1 MKKNFSIGC
10 ALLMIGLFLPSL
22 VFAEDGLSTTQQVNM
37 TVGGTS
43 LIGITGGTVDLSLT
57 AGATQA
63 GQSLLK
69 NSKNDLTRLRI
80 SSYVT
85 GTGKNKITA
94 KATTGS
100 LFSTYTK
107 LYLRLKEPENTTAFI
122 NYEDAGGDL
131 KNQGNQVA
139 NEFGLVFP
147 VDDALITD
155 HATSQNPEL
164 LLVDNIGFC
173 WSGTGSTDGYV
184 VEYTYGSI
192 EGGTP
197 KSSSVTITYTIAAD
211 I

>member
-1 MKKNFSIGC
+1 
-10 ALLMIGLFLPSL
+10 MIGLFLPSL

-100 LFSTYTK
+100 LYQTYTK
-107 LYLRLKEPENTTAFI
+107 LYLRLKEPSNTGAFI
-122 NYEDAGGDL
+122 NYDDAGGDL
-131 KNQGNQVA
+131 KNQGDQQKD
-139 NEFGLVFP
+139 ESGLVFP
-147 VDDALITD
+147 VEEALITD
-155 HATSQNPEL
+155 HETEQNPEL

-192 EGGTP
+192 AGGGTP
-197 KSSSVTITYTIAAD
+197 KSSNVEITYTIAAD

>member
-1 MKKNFSIGC
+1 MKKIFSIGC

-69 NSKNDLTRLRI
+69 NSSNNLTRLRI

-100 LFSTYTK
+100 LFGTYTK

-131 KNQGNQVA
+131 KNQGNQGA

-155 HATSQNPEL
+155 HETSQNPDL

-173 WSGTGSTDGYV
+173 WSGTGSDDGYV

-192 EGGTP
+192 AGGTP
-197 KSSSVTITYTIAAD
+197 KSSNVTITFTIAAD